1 MKRLLVAAG
10 MLAWSAS
17 LASAEPAPTAEDA
30 RAFMVRAEAS
40 LKKIAVESARA
51 DWVNQTF
58 LTEDTDLLSAVSQER
73 VIAETVALVN
83 ESKRFD
89 GLKLPDDLARKMRLL
104 RVSLTLAAPS
114 DPKKREELPRLVAGM
129 QSQFGKGRACLPG
142 GKCLTQEEASG
153 AMASSRDPK
162 QLAEVW
168 TAWHAVGAPMRN
180 DFARYVAL
188 GNEGAKELGFAD
200 MGAMWRSKYDMEP
213 DAYAKELDRL
223 WEDVKPLFLSL
234 HAYVRWKL
242 RERYGDAVPAN
253 GPIPMHLLGDLW
265 AQTWSNVY
273 PLVAPKG
280 ADPGY
285 DLTKILQ
292 ERKVDE
298 KGMVKYGEGFFTSLG
313 FQSLPKTFWERSML
327 SRPKDREVVCYAS
340 AHHLDYEEDVRLKEC
355 VQTNAEDFGV
365 VHHELGH
372 DYYFLAYHKQP
383 FLFEDS
389 ANDGFHEAV
398 GDAVALSITP
408 AYLVKL
414 GLLANE
420 PPPSSDIGFLLRLA
434 LDKVGFLPFGL
445 TIDKWRW
452 KVFSGEVTPANY
464 NASWWEMRKAYH
476 GIVPPGAR
484 SEKDFDPGAKLHVA
498 ANVPYSRYFLADVL
512 QFQFHRAMAK
522 AAGCKGPLHRCSVYA
537 DKEAGK
543 RLWEMLEMGSSRPWP
558 DALEKLTGS
567 RRLDASAI
575 VDYFAPLKK
584 WLDEENKG
592 KPVGW

>member
-1 MKRLLVAAG
+1 
-10 MLAWSAS
+10 
-17 LASAEPAPTAEDA
+17 
-30 RAFMVRAEAS
+30 
-40 LKKIAVESARA
+40 
-51 DWVNQTF
+51 
-58 LTEDTDLLSAVSQER
+58 
-73 VIAETVALVN
+73 
-83 ESKRFD
+83 
-89 GLKLPDDLARKMRLL
+89 
-104 RVSLTLAAPS
+104 
-114 DPKKREELPRLVAGM
+114 
-129 QSQFGKGRACLPG
+129 
-142 GKCLTQEEASG
+142 
-153 AMASSRDPK
+153 MASSRDPK
-162 QLAEVW
+162 ELATVW

-242 RERYGDAVPAN
+242 HEKYGDVVPAK
-253 GPIPMHLLGDLW
+253 GPIPMELLGDLW
-265 AQTWSNVY
+265 GQTWSNVY

-285 DLTKILQ
+285 DLTQILQ
-292 ERKVDE
+292 GRKVDE
-298 KGMVKYGEGFFTSLG
+298 RGMVKYGEGFFTSLG
-313 FQSLPKTFWERSML
+313 FRSLPQTFWERSML
-327 SRPKDREVVCYAS
+327 ARPKDREVVCYAS
-340 AHHLDYEEDVRLKEC
+340 AHHIDYEEDVRLKMC
-355 VQTNAEDFGV
+355 VQSNAEDFGV

-372 DYYFLAYHKQP
+372 DYYFLAYSKQP

-414 GLLANE
+414 GLLQKE

-452 KVFSGEVTPANY
+452 RVFSGDVKPENY

-476 GIVPPGAR
+476 GIVPPGTR
-484 SEKDFDPGAKLHVA
+484 TEKDFDPGAKLHVA
-498 ANVPYSRYFLADVL
+498 GNTPYSRYFLADVL

-522 AAGCKGPLHRCSVYA
+522 AAGCNGPLHRCSVYG

>member
-1 MKRLLVAAG
+1 MKSMILMGTLVFAG
-10 MLAWSAS
+10 SMSA
-17 LASAEPAPTAEDA
+17 LEPAPTAADA
-30 RAFMVRAEAS
+30 RAFVERAEAS
-40 LKKIAVESARA
+40 LKRLGVEAARA

-58 LTEDTDLLSAVSQER
+58 LTDDTDILSAAAQER
-73 VIAETVALVN
+73 VIGETVALVN
-83 ESKRFD
+83 ESKKFD
-89 GLKLPDDLARKMRLL
+89 GLALPEDVARKLKL
-104 RVSLTLAAPS
+104 IRVSLTLAAPS

-129 QSQFGKGRACLPG
+129 QSRFGKGRACLPG

-153 AMASSRDPK
+153 AMASLRDPK

-168 TAWHAVGAPMRN
+168 TAWQAVGAPMRQ
-180 DFARYVAL
+180 DFTRYVAL

-223 WEDVKPLFLSL
+223 WDEVKPLFLSL

-242 RERYGDAVPAN
+242 RETYGDVVPAN
-253 GPIPMHLLGDLW
+253 GPIPMQLLGDLW

-292 ERKVDE
+292 GRKVDE
-298 KGMVKYGEGFFTSLG
+298 KGMVRYGEGFFTSLG
-313 FQSLPKTFWERSML
+313 FRSLPPTFWERSML
-327 SRPKDREVVCYAS
+327 SRPRDREVVCYAS
-340 AHHLDYEEDVRLKEC
+340 AHHIDYEEDVRLKEC

-372 DYYFLAYHKQP
+372 DYYFLAYHQQP

-414 GLLANE
+414 GLLQKE

-452 KVFSGEVTPANY
+452 KVFSGEVTPDRY

-476 GIVPPGAR
+476 GIVPPGTR
-484 SEKDFDPGAKLHVA
+484 TEKDFDPGAKLHVA
-498 ANVPYSRYFLADVL
+498 GNTPYSRYFLADVL

-522 AAGCKGPLHRCSVYA
+522 AAGCKGPLHRCSVYG

-543 RLWEMLEMGSSRPWP
+543 RLWEMLQMGSSRPWP
-558 DALEKLTGS
+558 DALEKLTGQ
-567 RRLDASAI
+567 RRLDAGAI
-575 VDYFAPLKK
+575 VEYFAPLKK